1 MSKHRVLSLE
11 PHLRLE
17 WRGQDGHNET
27 EQPKHSASLSDSIT
41 SSTRIRFSV
50 HTGGRRRCGRRAKL
64 QHHNEPLH
72 PDRAEAQQPHEVGT
86 RGLAERIVTAI
97 KACTGCLRHPRAD
110 CGATRRPAADYRAAT
125 GDFKS
130 LHLSRSA
137 LGSRVAEHFHLRD
150 TRTVKPHAGCL
161 FMASL
166 RTADGQWECPAI
178 GADRKSLADGQNG
191 ALDPISDSLARAGS
205 CKTRSAA

>member
-1 MSKHRVLSLE
+1 M
-11 PHLRLE
+11 
-17 WRGQDGHNET
+17 
-27 EQPKHSASLSDSIT
+27 
-41 SSTRIRFSV
+41 
-50 HTGGRRRCGRRAKL
+50 
-64 QHHNEPLH
+64 
-72 PDRAEAQQPHEVGT
+72 
-86 RGLAERIVTAI
+86 TAI
-97 KACTGCLRHPRAD
+97 KAGTGCLRHPRAD

-166 RTADGQWECPAI
+166 RTADGQWECPVI
-178 GADRKSLADGQNG
+178 GADRAPAAPKIATEPD
-191 ALDPISDSLARAGS
+191 ARAGS
-205 CKTRSAA
+205 CKTRSVAQRPPGVSLDRRAIAKRISYRSIASGHPNFQFLHLDFTSAAWAILAHSAAPSSERVCGAPFLMLNNQH